1 MGIWIRSQDGNILTL
16 CTDINIQTQ
25 NNRVGVFNNN
35 QLLGEYDSMDEA
47 WVIIDC
53 IQKQIEKGKQVFGM
67 PQAGVVDIEEED
79 DL

>member
-53 IQKQIEKGKQVFGM
+53 VQKQIEKGKQVFGM